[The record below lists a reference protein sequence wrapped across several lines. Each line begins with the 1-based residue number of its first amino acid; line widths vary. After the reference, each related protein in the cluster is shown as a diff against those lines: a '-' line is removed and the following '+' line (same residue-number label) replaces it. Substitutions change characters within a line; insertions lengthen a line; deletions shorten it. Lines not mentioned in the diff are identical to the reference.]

1 MGERVPPALP
11 SVEGVIMPL
20 SEHEQRLLEE
30 MERNL
35 YQNDADFVATVAGRR
50 GKPNYRLIVIGAL
63 LAVAGVAA
71 LVAGVIVQQPLVGVV
86 GFGLM
91 LGGVLMVL
99 SPGRSAAESGTPS
112 ASSSAGTRRAS
123 RSSWMTTM
131 NERWERRQDERGE

>member
-1 MGERVPPALP
+1 
-11 SVEGVIMPL
+11 MPL

-35 YQNDADFVATVAGRR
+35 YQNDADFVATVSGRR

-71 LVAGVIVQQPLVGVV
+71 LVAGVIVQQPLIGVV

-91 LGGVLMVL
+91 LGGVLIVL
-99 SPGRSAAESGTPS
+99 SPGRSSDDATAS
-112 ASSSAGTRRAS
+112 ASPATGSAPRRPA
-123 RSSWMTTM
+123 RSSWMDTM
-131 NERWERRQDERGE
+131 TERWERRQDERGE

>member
-1 MGERVPPALP
+1 
-11 SVEGVIMPL
+11 MPL

-35 YQNDADFVATVAGRR
+35 YQNDADFVATVSGRR

-71 LVAGVIVQQPLVGVV
+71 LVAGVIVRQPIIGVV

-91 LGGVLMVL
+91 LGGVLLVI
-99 SPGRSAAESGTPS
+99 SPGRGAETGSTATS
-112 ASSSAGTRRAS
+112 ASSRAARPD
-123 RSSWMTTM
+123 RSSWMSTM
-131 NERWERRQDERGE
+131 SERWERRQDERGE

>member
-1 MGERVPPALP
+1 
-11 SVEGVIMPL
+11 MPL

-71 LVAGVIVQQPLVGVV
+71 LVAGVIVRQPIVGVV

-99 SPGRSAAESGTPS
+99 SPGRGAAEPTAAGRSGS
-112 ASSSAGTRRAS
+112 TRAP
-123 RSSWMTTM
+123 RSSWMQTM
-131 NERWERRQDERGE
+131 NERWERRQGERGE

>member
-1 MGERVPPALP
+1 
-11 SVEGVIMPL
+11 MPL

-35 YQNDADFVATVAGRR
+35 YHNDADFVATVSGRR
-50 GKPNYRLIVIGAL
+50 GKPNYQLVVIGAL

-71 LVAGVIVQQPLVGVV
+71 LVAGVIVRQPVIGVV

-91 LGGVLMVL
+91 LAGVLMVI
-99 SPGRSAAESGTPS
+99 SPGRVADAGATAP
-112 ASSSAGTRRAS
+112 ASAGRSTRAP
-123 RSSWMTTM
+123 RSSWMTAM

>member
-1 MGERVPPALP
+1 
-11 SVEGVIMPL
+11 MPL

-50 GKPNYRLIVIGAL
+50 GKPNYRLIVFGAL

-99 SPGRSAAESGTPS
+99 SPGRAASEPTGGSAPSGS
-112 ASSSAGTRRAS
+112 ARAP
-123 RSSWMTTM
+123 RSSWMQTM

>member
-1 MGERVPPALP
+1 
-11 SVEGVIMPL
+11 MPL

-35 YQNDADFVATVAGRR
+35 YQNDADFVATVSGRR

-71 LVAGVIVQQPLVGVV
+71 LVAGVIVQQPLIGVV

-91 LGGVLMVL
+91 LGGVLMVI
-99 SPGRSAAESGTPS
+99 SPGRASADASAAS
-112 ASSSAGTRRAS
+112 AAS
-123 RSSWMTTM
+123 PGASPRKPARTSWMDTM
-131 NERWERRQDERGE
+131 TERWERRQDERGE

>member
-1 MGERVPPALP
+1 
-11 SVEGVIMPL
+11 MPL

-35 YQNDADFVATVAGRR
+35 YQNDADFVATVSGRR
-50 GKPNYRLIVIGAL
+50 GKPNYRLVVIGAL

-71 LVAGVIVQQPLVGVV
+71 LVAGVIVQQPIIGVV

-91 LGGVLMVL
+91 LGGVLLVL
-99 SPGRSAAESGTPS
+99 SPGRSSDAAPASGMSTGRSP
-112 ASSSAGTRRAS
+112 RAP

-131 NERWERRQDERGE
+131 SERWERRQDERGE

>member
-1 MGERVPPALP
+1 
-11 SVEGVIMPL
+11 MPL

-35 YQNDADFVATVAGRR
+35 YQNDADFVATVSGRR
-50 GKPNYRLIVIGAL
+50 GKPNYRRIVIGAL

-71 LVAGVIVQQPLVGVV
+71 LVAGVIVQQPVIGMV

-99 SPGRSAAESGTPS
+99 SPGRSAGDANTAAASGAAPRKP
-112 ASSSAGTRRAS
+112 A
-123 RSSWMTTM
+123 RSTWMDTM
-131 NERWERRQDERGE
+131 TERWERRQDERGE

>member
-1 MGERVPPALP
+1 
-11 SVEGVIMPL
+11 MPL

-71 LVAGVIVQQPLVGVV
+71 LVAGVIVRQPIIGVV

-91 LGGVLMVL
+91 LGGVLMVI
-99 SPGRSAAESGTPS
+99 SPGRGSAEQPSAAPGST
-112 ASSSAGTRRAS
+112 AGSRAP
-123 RSSWMTTM
+123 RSSWMQTM

>member
-1 MGERVPPALP
+1 
-11 SVEGVIMPL
+11 MPL

-35 YQNDADFVATVAGRR
+35 YQNDADFVATVSGRR

-71 LVAGVIVQQPLVGVV
+71 LVAGVIVQQPLIGVV

-99 SPGRSAAESGTPS
+99 SPGRAPADASGAAAPGASARKPA
-112 ASSSAGTRRAS
+112 RAS
-123 RSSWMTTM
+123 WMDTM
-131 NERWERRQDERGE
+131 TERWERRQDERGE

>member
-1 MGERVPPALP
+1 
-11 SVEGVIMPL
+11 MPL

-50 GKPNYRLIVIGAL
+50 GRPNYRLIVIGAL
-63 LAVAGVAA
+63 LGVAGVGT
-71 LVAGVIVQQPLVGVV
+71 LVAGVIVQQPLVGVL

-99 SPGRSAAESGTPS
+99 SPGSSPAAPS
-112 ASSSAGTRRAS
+112 DATGARPAAAPRARR
-123 RSSWMTTM
+123 SWMDSM

>member
-1 MGERVPPALP
+1 
-11 SVEGVIMPL
+11 MPL

-30 MERNL
+30 MERSL

-50 GKPNYRLIVIGAL
+50 GKPNYRLIVVGAL
-63 LAVAGVAA
+63 LAVAGVGA

-91 LGGVLMVL
+91 LGGVLLVL
-99 SPGRSAAESGTPS
+99 SPGRGPVESSGSAPT
-112 ASSSAGTRRAS
+112 ASSSARRAP
-123 RSSWMTTM
+123 RSSWMSTM

>member
-1 MGERVPPALP
+1 
-11 SVEGVIMPL
+11 MPL

-35 YQNDADFVATVAGRR
+35 YQNDADFVATVSGRR

-71 LVAGVIVQQPLVGVV
+71 LVAGVIVQQPLIGVV

-99 SPGRSAAESGTPS
+99 TPGRAPS
-112 ASSSAGTRRAS
+112 DASSVPAGRTSARKPARAS
-123 RSSWMTTM
+123 WMDTM
-131 NERWERRQDERGE
+131 TERWERRQDERGE